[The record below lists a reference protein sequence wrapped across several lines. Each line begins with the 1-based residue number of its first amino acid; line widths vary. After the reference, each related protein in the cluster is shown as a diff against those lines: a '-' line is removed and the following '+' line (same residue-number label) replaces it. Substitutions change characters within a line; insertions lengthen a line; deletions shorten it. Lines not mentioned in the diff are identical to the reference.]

1 MLSLYITRCPH
12 ASAQAPDEAPAG
24 DVEAPLG
31 FDEPEM
37 VEAAAEGDRPGPPV
51 TFSFRPSHSKAYHI
65 VFDLVRK
72 SGCCQSNCFK
82 LWLFVRKRSDVLML
96 SPETDFYLFRFATK
110 CRSDDFLYIAIS
122 VA

>member
-1 MLSLYITRCPH
+1 MITVGKKGDDGTGKLVD
-12 ASAQAPDEAPAG
+12 DEGNINTEDKLALNV
-24 DVEAPLG
+24 D
-31 FDEPEM
+31 
-37 VEAAAEGDRPGPPV
+37 
-51 TFSFRPSHSKAYHI
+51 FSFRLYHSKAYHT

-110 CRSDDFLYIAIS
+110 CRPDDFLYIAIS
-122 VA
+122 VALMKYSSVMLLLQGT